1 VFLELVNSIRRDNL
15 FEYQIELVNQRNTDS
30 RMLREY
36 NSNFEPAECWGY
48 NKYIKLDALLNEGY
62 LLNDTIILKYYVRQP
77 SYYQVSIHKAIY
89 SEYLDREL
97 ARQEEEIKHLEEMLM
112 KQSTISIQ

>member
-1 VFLELVNSIRRDNL
+1 
-15 FEYQIELVNQRNTDS
+15 
-30 RMLREY
+30 MLREY

-62 LLNDTIILKYYVRQP
+62 LLHDTIILKYYVRQP